1 MTIKFSEAKTM
12 LILESLEELKRD
24 VEWLLR
30 KRERLAKALSYKG
43 YSLKRI
49 NGHTYIYRW
58 AYQNG
63 KARWWCVGNINKVG
77 IPENSTKALMEEIRK
92 IDEVLEKVAKLL
104 GDAKAEVFSV
114 KS

>member
-1 MTIKFSEAKTM
+1 MTSKFSEVKTM
-12 LILESLEELKRD
+12 IILESLEELKRD

-58 AYQNG
+58 AYQDG

-77 IPENSTKALMEEIRK
+77 IPENRTKTLLEEIRK
-92 IDEVLEKVAKLL
+92 IDEVLGKVAKLL
-104 GDAKAEVFSV
+104 EDAKMEVFSF